1 MINGV
6 IKVKK
11 YLKHTVVLSML
22 SIALVACGNN
32 NDQDM
37 NPDNPSDGVEM
48 DDPNNVEGQG
58 HGMNRDHGNYGD
70 MHMGMSTEVADSV
83 KQLDGVNHAAV
94 VVMGDQ
100 AYVAVTMHDE
110 SHDVADD
117 MKDMIAKKVKET
129 DNEITD
135 VHVSANPDF
144 MDRLSGYGDRIEN
157 GEPISG
163 MADEFKEAMNRMF
176 PTMNR

>member
-1 MINGV
+1 MN
-6 IKVKK
+6 K

-58 HGMNRDHGNYGD
+58 HGMYRDHGNYGD
-70 MHMGMSTEVADSV
+70 MHMGTSTEVADSV
-83 KQLDGVNHAAV
+83 RQLDEVNHAAV
-94 VVMGDQ
+94 IVMGDQ
-100 AYVAVTMHDE
+100 AYVAVTMQDE
-110 SHDVADD
+110 SHDVADQV
-117 MKDMIAKKVKET
+117 KDRIAEKAKEA
-129 DNEITD
+129 DSEIKD

-144 MDRLSGYGDRIEN
+144 MERLSGYGDRIEN

-163 MADEFKEAMNRMF
+163 MADEFKEAMHRMF